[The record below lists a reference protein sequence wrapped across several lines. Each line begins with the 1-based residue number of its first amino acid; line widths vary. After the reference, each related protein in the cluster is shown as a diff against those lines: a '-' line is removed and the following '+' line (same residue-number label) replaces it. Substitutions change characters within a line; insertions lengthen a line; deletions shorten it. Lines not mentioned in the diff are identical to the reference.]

1 MQFECD
7 ACGIKV
13 HHDPVKKGLAM
24 PSGWHM
30 HEIKG
35 KRFLLCNSCGS
46 PAAFIGGLSPSLKS
60 MLTERHDIKFND
72 E

>member
-1 MQFECD
+1 MEFECD

-13 HHDPVKKGLAM
+13 HHDPVKKDSAM

-35 KRFLLCNSCGS
+35 
-46 PAAFIGGLSPSLKS
+46 
-60 MLTERHDIKFND
+60 ND
-72 E
+72 FYYVIHVVPQLYL